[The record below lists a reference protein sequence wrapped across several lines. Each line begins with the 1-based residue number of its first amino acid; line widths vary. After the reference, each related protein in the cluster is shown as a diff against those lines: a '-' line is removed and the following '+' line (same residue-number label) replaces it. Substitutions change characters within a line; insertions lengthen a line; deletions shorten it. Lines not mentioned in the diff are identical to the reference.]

1 MNCFACG
8 NNLSAYVD
16 DELTPEQRREVE
28 SHLDGCETCRA
39 EYETHLA
46 AWELAGDMRTEA
58 APDDLWKAVEA
69 ELHQQGL
76 QTTPED
82 LALIVRGLAGEVRD
96 LKHVIEGLRRNMEAR
111 EREEAE
117 QARARQGL
125 GIWTDPGVGR
135 TRSQMG

>member
-1 MNCFACG
+1 MNCFACE
-8 NNLSAYVD
+8 NSLSAYID

-28 SHLDGCETCRA
+28 LHLDGCEQCRA

-58 APDDLWKAVEA
+58 APEGLWNTIEA
-69 ELHQQGL
+69 ELQEQGR
-76 QTTPED
+76 QATTED
-82 LALIVRGLAGEVRD
+82 LALIVRGLASEVRD
-96 LKHVIEGLRRNMEAR
+96 LKHVVEDLRRSMEAR